1 MSKTLIIPAH
11 PDISQSTVNQQP
23 RRKHR
28 GTVLNVSY
36 CMFS

>member
-11 PDISQSTVNQQP
+11 PDISRSTVNQQP

-28 GTVLNVSY
+28 GML
-36 CMFS
+36 FS